1 MDNLSGEKLELT
13 RVDRRQ
19 MGAYLCIARNEV
31 PPAVSKRVN
40 LKVNCEYLTMFYST
54 LLDDVKSRLESIDKR
69 KTLFIQFNVYFVD
82 KQNRQEDVF

>member
-1 MDNLSGEKLELT
+1 MESLSGERLELI

-40 LKVNCEYLTMFYST
+40 LKVNCKYT
-54 LLDDVKSRLESIDKR
+54 R
-69 KTLFIQFNVYFVD
+69 KTVYGAFLPVLAVSSRARARARG
-82 KQNRQEDVF
+82 KERAGN

>member
-1 MDNLSGEKLELT
+1 MDNLSGERLELT

-40 LKVNCEYLTMFYST
+40 LKVNCEYLKMICSVLY
-54 LLDDVKSRLESIDKR
+54 VRGAIKSRLKSIGR
-69 KTLFIQFNVYFVD
+69 
-82 KQNRQEDVF
+82 

>member
-1 MDNLSGEKLELT
+1 VDNLSGERLELT

-40 LKVNCEYLTMFYST
+40 LKVNCKYLKTISSVLYPIYIRFI
-54 LLDDVKSRLESIDKR
+54 SIE
-69 KTLFIQFNVYFVD
+69 IEIN
-82 KQNRQEDVF
+82 

>member
-1 MDNLSGEKLELT
+1 MESLSGERLELI

-40 LKVNCEYLTMFYST
+40 LKVNCKYFWKTVYNA
-54 LLDDVKSRLESIDKR
+54 LLVLVVSSRASE
-69 KTLFIQFNVYFVD
+69 
-82 KQNRQEDVF
+82 